1 MFTKSF
7 KNENQGLTYFLFSL
21 KISWHKEEK
30 KGEVALYSKEAQKKP
45 QIILKVKNM
54 ISHSDLQVDSNLD
67 LILVSF

>member
-1 MFTKSF
+1 MKIKDWLTFCLASKSADVKKKRERSRFTQKR
-7 KNENQGLTYFLFSL
+7 L
-21 KISWHKEEK
+21 
-30 KGEVALYSKEAQKKP
+30 KKP